1 MGEILARLTPDQLKA
16 CQLSLKLID
25 DKAMELGLVKRGHQ
39 HLWNELA
46 TRHGVVGKKIE
57 IDYTTGLIMERAE
70 VEKPKEEQP
79 DG

>member
-1 MGEILARLTPDQLKA
+1 MGEILARLTSDQLTA

-25 DKAMELGLVKRGHQ
+25 DKAMELGVLKRGYQ

-46 TRHGVVGKKIE
+46 TRHGVAGKKIE

-70 VEKPKEEQP
+70 VEIPKENP